1 MKAVIQRVEKA
12 EVTIQ
17 NDVVGKIGAGLL
29 VFLGIENGDNEEN
42 AIRLIKR
49 IIHLRIFSDQYKES
63 NISVMDQKGE
73 ILIVSQFTLCANM
86 DKGHRP
92 SYIGAASPDQA
103 EKLYKFFCLKLKD
116 LSGLNIQEGRF
127 GAMMKVALINNGP
140 ATFIL
145 NES

>member
-1 MKAVIQRVEKA
+1 MKAIIQRVEKA
-12 EVTIQ
+12 EVVIRD
-17 NDVVGKIGAGLL
+17 DVVGKIGVGLL
-29 VFLGIENGDNEEN
+29 VFLGIEPEDSEKN
-42 AIRLIKR
+42 AVRLIER

-73 ILIVSQFTLCANM
+73 ILVVSQFTLCANM

-103 EKLYKFFCLKLKD
+103 EKLYKFFCLKLRS

-127 GAMMKVALINNGP
+127 GAMMRVALVNNGP